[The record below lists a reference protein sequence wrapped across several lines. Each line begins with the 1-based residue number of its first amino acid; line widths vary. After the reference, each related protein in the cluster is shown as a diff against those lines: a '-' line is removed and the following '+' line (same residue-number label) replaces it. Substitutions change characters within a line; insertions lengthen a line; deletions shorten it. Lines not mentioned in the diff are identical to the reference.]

1 MITISRCPYRIS
13 LLGGG
18 SDLDWFVKENNSGI
32 CLGYSLSKYTYT
44 VINKLPSRAKRG
56 ILNYSSREEYSNIN
70 EIAHPLIRSAIEE
83 LNISEL
89 LEISSFGFASR
100 GSGLG
105 GSSSFLLALLKGLC
119 KVKNVNLS
127 NFDLAYLASNI
138 EINKL
143 KKPIGRQDH
152 FISSTGNISCFK
164 FINENSTVERIN
176 LNNSKELFLKNLT
189 EKLYL
194 IPSFVSRSADKVLYK
209 LKDSSTAKDD
219 LLEIRNIAE
228 KFIFS
233 HENREHV
240 IEETFNNCVRESWE
254 IKKNMSGVMTG
265 ILNDQYNQLN
275 KLPLNWIRLLG
286 AGSGGYFLIS
296 PKLDNKT
303 IEDELSKLGM
313 KDFFKASMSSIG
325 LEIIHSND

>member
-18 SDLDWFVKENNSGI
+18 SDLDWFLKDNHSGI

-56 ILNYSSREEYSNIN
+56 ILNYSSREEYSNVD
-70 EIAHPLIRSAIEE
+70 EIAHPLIRLALEE
-83 LNISEL
+83 INFSEL

-105 GSSSFLLALLKGLC
+105 GSSSFLLALLKGLS
-119 KVKNVNLS
+119 KMKNANLS

-152 FISSTGNISCFK
+152 FISSTGSISCFK
-164 FINENSTVERIN
+164 FVDDNNTVEKIT
-176 LNNSKELFLKNLT
+176 LNNSKKLFLKNLT

-209 LKDSSTAKDD
+209 LKDSSTANYE
-219 LLEIRNIAE
+219 LLEIRKIAE
-228 KFIFS
+228 KFINS
-233 HENREHV
+233 SENREYV
-240 IEETFNNCVRESWE
+240 IEETFNSCVRESWE

-265 ILNDQYNQLN
+265 VLNDQYNQLN

-296 PKLDNKT
+296 TKLDNKT
-303 IEDELSKLGM
+303 TEEKLINLGM
-313 KDFFKASMSSIG
+313 KDFFQASMSQSG
-325 LEIIHSND
+325 LEIIHDYQ